1 MIRLIN
7 PYTPGAGLMPT
18 YLAGREKLI
27 KEAKESILSLKSGY
41 PQRPTAYYGL
51 RGVGKTV
58 LLNTIEEFA
67 LENNIIYE
75 HIEIIEKRDFLL
87 QLTNICRKFI
97 NRLNKIEQAKSL
109 IDKALSVLEN
119 FKLTYTIGDSSIS
132 AEVNRKNIELL
143 SDDLTELFVI
153 MGNAAKKS
161 GDCIIFFIDEIQYSK
176 EEELS
181 SILNALHRTGQLR
194 LPITFFVAG
203 LNKILKQ
210 FSEIKTYSERM
221 FDFKEI
227 TSLNYEETRKAII
240 EPVKDLS
247 VDYGEEAVKKIYVL
261 TGGYPYFIQF
271 FCDNLWKNIDKVN
284 TITINDVNST
294 INSYFKRLD
303 EGFFKSRF
311 DRCTDKEKEFIQA
324 MVKCGELPCTI
335 NNVAKILK
343 KSVGSISPIRAQLIN
358 KGIIYSV
365 KYGEIDF
372 TVPQFD
378 LFLKRVIKDI
388 I

>member
-7 PYTPGAGLMPT
+7 PYTLRAGLMPT

-97 NRLNKIEQAKSL
+97 SKLNKIEQTKSL
-109 IDKALSVLEN
+109 IDKALSALEN

-132 AEVNRKNIELL
+132 AEVNKKNFELL

-161 GDCIIFFIDEIQYSK
+161 GDCIIFFIDEIQYAK

-181 SILNALHRTGQLR
+181 SIINALHRTGQLR

-227 TSLNYEETRKAII
+227 TSLNYEETKKAII

-247 VDYGEEAVKKIYVL
+247 VDYNEEAVKKIYDL

-271 FCDNLWKNIDKVN
+271 FCDNLWGNIDKVN
-284 TITINDVNST
+284 NITINDVNST

-311 DRCTDKEKEFIQA
+311 DRWTDKEKELIQA
-324 MVKCGELPCTI
+324 MVKCGELPCTS
-335 NNVAKILK
+335 NKVAEIRK

-358 KGIIYSV
+358 KGIVYSV

-378 LFLKRVIKDI
+378 LFLKRVTK
-388 I
+388 

>member
-97 NRLNKIEQAKSL
+97 SRLNKIEQAKSL
-109 IDKALSVLEN
+109 INKALSVLEN
-119 FKLTYTIGDSSIS
+119 FRLTYTMGDSSIS
-132 AEVNRKNIELL
+132 AEVNKKNFELL

-161 GDCIIFFIDEIQYSK
+161 GDCIIFFIDEIQYAK

-181 SILNALHRTGQLR
+181 SIINALHRTGQLR

-227 TSLNYEETRKAII
+227 TSLNYEETKKAII

-247 VDYGEEAVKKIYVL
+247 VDYNEEAVKKIYDL

-271 FCDNLWKNIDKVN
+271 FCDNLWRNIDKVN
-284 TITINDVNST
+284 NITINDVNST

-303 EGFFKSRF
+303 EGFFKSTF

>member
-18 YLAGREKLI
+18 YLAGRKKLI

-109 IDKALSVLEN
+109 IDKALSTLEN
-119 FKLTYTIGDSSIS
+119 FKLTYTVGNNSIS
-132 AEVNRKNIELL
+132 AEVNKKNFELL

-181 SILNALHRTGQLR
+181 SIINALHRTGQLR

-203 LNKILKQ
+203 LNKIFKQ

-227 TSLNYEETRKAII
+227 TSLNYEETNIH
-240 EPVKDLS
+240 L
-247 VDYGEEAVKKIYVL
+247 YHAV
-261 TGGYPYFIQF
+261 
-271 FCDNLWKNIDKVN
+271 
-284 TITINDVNST
+284 
-294 INSYFKRLD
+294 
-303 EGFFKSRF
+303 
-311 DRCTDKEKEFIQA
+311 
-324 MVKCGELPCTI
+324 
-335 NNVAKILK
+335 
-343 KSVGSISPIRAQLIN
+343 
-358 KGIIYSV
+358 
-365 KYGEIDF
+365 
-372 TVPQFD
+372 
-378 LFLKRVIKDI
+378 
-388 I
+388 

>member
-97 NRLNKIEQAKSL
+97 NRLSKTEQAKSL

-119 FKLTYTIGDSSIS
+119 FKLTYTVGDNSIS
-132 AEVNRKNIELL
+132 AEVNRKNIEIL

-161 GDCIIFFIDEIQYSK
+161 GDCIIFFIDEIQYAK
-176 EEELS
+176 AEELS
-181 SILNALHRTGQLR
+181 SIINALHRTGQLR

-227 TSLNYEETRKAII
+227 TSLNYEETKKAII

-247 VDYGEEAVKKIYVL
+247 VNYDEEAIKKIYEL

-284 TITINDVNST
+284 NITIADVNLT

-303 EGFFKSRF
+303 EGFFRSRF
-311 DRCTDKEKEFIQA
+311 DRCTDKEKGFIQA

-378 LFLKRVIKDI
+378 LFLKRVMKEMK
-388 I
+388 

>member
-18 YLAGREKLI
+18 YLAGRKKLI

-67 LENNIIYE
+67 LENNMIYE

-109 IDKALSVLEN
+109 IDKALSTLEN

-132 AEVNRKNIELL
+132 AEVNKKNFELL

-161 GDCIIFFIDEIQYSK
+161 GDCIIFFIDEIQYAK

-181 SILNALHRTGQLR
+181 SIINALHRTGQLR

-227 TSLNYEETRKAII
+227 TSLNYEETKKAII

-247 VDYGEEAVKKIYVL
+247 VDYDEEAVKKIYDL

-271 FCDNLWKNIDKVN
+271 FCDNLWRNIDKVN
-284 TITINDVNST
+284 NITINDVNST

-311 DRCTDKEKEFIQA
+311 DRCTDKEKKFIKA

-378 LFLKRVIKDI
+378 LFLKRVMKNI

>member
-97 NRLNKIEQAKSL
+97 SRLNKIEQAKSL
-109 IDKALSVLEN
+109 INKALSVLEN
-119 FKLTYTIGDSSIS
+119 FRLTYTMGDSSIS
-132 AEVNRKNIELL
+132 AEVNKKNFELL

-161 GDCIIFFIDEIQYSK
+161 GDCIIFFIDEIQYAK

-181 SILNALHRTGQLR
+181 SIINALHRTGQLR

-227 TSLNYEETRKAII
+227 TSLNYEETKKAII

-247 VDYGEEAVKKIYVL
+247 VDYNEEAVKKIYDL

-271 FCDNLWKNIDKVN
+271 FCDNLWRNIDKVN
-284 TITINDVNST
+284 NITINDVNST

-335 NNVAKILK
+335 NK
-343 KSVGSISPIRAQLIN
+343 
-358 KGIIYSV
+358 
-365 KYGEIDF
+365 
-372 TVPQFD
+372 
-378 LFLKRVIKDI
+378 
-388 I
+388 

>member
-18 YLAGREKLI
+18 YLAGRKKLI

-97 NRLNKIEQAKSL
+97 SRLNKIEQAKSL
-109 IDKALSVLEN
+109 INKALSVLEN
-119 FKLTYTIGDSSIS
+119 FRLTYTMGDSSIS
-132 AEVNRKNIELL
+132 AEVNKKKFELL
-143 SDDLTELFVI
+143 SDVLTELFVI

-161 GDCIIFFIDEIQYSK
+161 GDCIIFFIDEIQYAK

-181 SILNALHRTGQLR
+181 SIINALHRTGQLR

-227 TSLNYEETRKAII
+227 TSLNYEETKKAII

-247 VDYGEEAVKKIYVL
+247 VDYDDEAVKKIYDL

-271 FCDNLWKNIDKVN
+271 FCDNLWRNIDKVN
-284 TITINDVNST
+284 NITINDVNST

-311 DRCTDKEKEFIQA
+311 DRCIDKEKDFIQA

>member
-18 YLAGREKLI
+18 YLAGRKKLI

-97 NRLNKIEQAKSL
+97 SRLNKIEQAKSL
-109 IDKALSVLEN
+109 INKALSVLEN
-119 FKLTYTIGDSSIS
+119 FRLTYTMGDSSIS
-132 AEVNRKNIELL
+132 AEVNKKNFELL

-161 GDCIIFFIDEIQYSK
+161 GDCIIFFIDEIQYAK

-181 SILNALHRTGQLR
+181 SIINALHRTGQLR

-227 TSLNYEETRKAII
+227 TSLNYEETKKAIT

-247 VDYGEEAVKKIYVL
+247 VDYDEEAIKKIYDL

-271 FCDNLWKNIDKVN
+271 FCDNLWRNIDKVN
-284 TITINDVNST
+284 NITINDVNST

-311 DRCTDKEKEFIQA
+311 DRYTDKEKEFIKA
-324 MVKCGELPCTI
+324 MVKYGEPPCTI

-343 KSVGSISPIRAQLIN
+343 KSVRSISPIRAQLIN
-358 KGIIYSV
+358 KGIVYSV

-378 LFLKRVIKDI
+378 LFLKRVTK
-388 I
+388 

>member
-97 NRLNKIEQAKSL
+97 SRLNKIEQAKSL
-109 IDKALSVLEN
+109 INKALSVLEN
-119 FKLTYTIGDSSIS
+119 FRLTYTMGDSSIS
-132 AEVNRKNIELL
+132 AEVNKKNFELL

-161 GDCIIFFIDEIQYSK
+161 GDCIIFFIDEIQYAK

-181 SILNALHRTGQLR
+181 SIINALHRTGQLR

-227 TSLNYEETRKAII
+227 TSLNYEETKKAII

-247 VDYGEEAVKKIYVL
+247 VDYNEEAVKKIYNL

-271 FCDNLWKNIDKVN
+271 FCDNLWRNIDKVN
-284 TITINDVNST
+284 NITINDVNST

-303 EGFFKSRF
+303 EGFFKFRF

-365 KYGEIDF
+365 KYGEINF

>member
-109 IDKALSVLEN
+109 IDKALSALEN

-132 AEVNRKNIELL
+132 AEVNKKNFELL

-161 GDCIIFFIDEIQYSK
+161 GDCIIFFIDEIQYAK

-181 SILNALHRTGQLR
+181 SIINALHRTGQLR

-227 TSLNYEETRKAII
+227 TSLNYEETKKAII

-247 VDYGEEAVKKIYVL
+247 VDYDDEAVKKIYDL

-271 FCDNLWKNIDKVN
+271 FCDNLWRNIDKVN
-284 TITINDVNST
+284 NITINDVNST
-294 INSYFKRLD
+294 INSDFKRLD
-303 EGFFKSRF
+303 EGVFKSRF

-343 KSVGSISPIRAQLIN
+343 KSVRSISPIRAQLIN
-358 KGIIYSV
+358 KGIVYSV

-378 LFLKRVIKDI
+378 LFLKRVTK
-388 I
+388 

>member
-97 NRLNKIEQAKSL
+97 SRLNKIEQTKSL
-109 IDKALSVLEN
+109 IDKALSALEN

-132 AEVNRKNIELL
+132 AEVNKKNFELL

-161 GDCIIFFIDEIQYSK
+161 GDCIIFFIDEIQYTK

-181 SILNALHRTGQLR
+181 SIINALHRTGQLR

-227 TSLNYEETRKAII
+227 TSLNYEETKKAIT

-247 VDYGEEAVKKIYVL
+247 VEYDEEAVKKIYDL
-261 TGGYPYFIQF
+261 TGGYPYFIQ
-271 FCDNLWKNIDKVN
+271 
-284 TITINDVNST
+284 
-294 INSYFKRLD
+294 
-303 EGFFKSRF
+303 
-311 DRCTDKEKEFIQA
+311 
-324 MVKCGELPCTI
+324 
-335 NNVAKILK
+335 
-343 KSVGSISPIRAQLIN
+343 
-358 KGIIYSV
+358 
-365 KYGEIDF
+365 
-372 TVPQFD
+372 
-378 LFLKRVIKDI
+378 
-388 I
+388 

>member
-97 NRLNKIEQAKSL
+97 SRLNKIEQAKSL

-119 FKLTYTIGDSSIS
+119 FRLTYTMGDSSIS
-132 AEVNRKNIELL
+132 AEVNKKNFELL

-161 GDCIIFFIDEIQYSK
+161 GDCIIFFIDEIQYAK

-181 SILNALHRTGQLR
+181 SIINALHRTGQLR

-227 TSLNYEETRKAII
+227 TSLNYEETKKAII

-247 VDYGEEAVKKIYVL
+247 VDYNEEAVKKIYNL

-271 FCDNLWKNIDKVN
+271 FCDNLWRNIDKVN
-284 TITINDVNST
+284 NITINDVNST

-303 EGFFKSRF
+303 EGFFKFRF

-365 KYGEIDF
+365 KYGEINF

>member
-97 NRLNKIEQAKSL
+97 SRLNKIEQAKSL
-109 IDKALSVLEN
+109 IDKALSALEN

-132 AEVNRKNIELL
+132 AEVNKKNFELL

-161 GDCIIFFIDEIQYSK
+161 GDCIIFFIDEIQYAK

-181 SILNALHRTGQLR
+181 SIINALHRTGQLR

-227 TSLNYEETRKAII
+227 TSLNYEETKKAII

-247 VDYGEEAVKKIYVL
+247 VDYNEEAVKKIYNL

-271 FCDNLWKNIDKVN
+271 FCDNLWRNIDKVN
-284 TITINDVNST
+284 NITINDVNST

-303 EGFFKSRF
+303 EGFFKFRF

-365 KYGEIDF
+365 KYGEINF